1 MEQRVSLREASH
13 HFRRALV
20 TGATSG
26 IGRALALWLAG
37 RGIVVVAAGRRVERL
52 EELRDEAA
60 RTGGVI
66 EPLALDV
73 TDAAAVRQRVAEID
87 SRHGDLDLVVANAG
101 AGELTSARYFDWE
114 ACERILRVNV
124 LGAAATVTAPLPGM
138 LARGRGHLVAI
149 ASIAAVRGM
158 PRNAAYGAS
167 KAFLRSFM
175 ESLRIDLSTTPV
187 KTTCVFPGFV
197 KSEMTSGNQF
207 PMPFLL
213 DTDEAAARIGRAI
226 FAQQAELWFPW
237 QMALATRALGL
248 LPAPLWVRLAR
259 AMAPR
264 RAEGSAKPPTPPS
277 ADSP

>member
-1 MEQRVSLREASH
+1 MTTPPY
-13 HFRRALV
+13 RRALV

-37 RGIVVVAAGRRVERL
+37 RGIVVVAAGRRVDRL
-52 EELRDEAA
+52 EELRGEAA
-60 RTGGVI
+60 RAGGVI

-73 TDAAAVRQRVAEID
+73 SDAPAVHERVAEID

-101 AGELTSARYFDWE
+101 AGELTSARHFDWE

-124 LGAAATVTAPLPGM
+124 LGAAATVTAALPGM
-138 LARGRGHLVAI
+138 LARGRGHLAAI

-158 PRNAAYGAS
+158 PRSAAYGAS

-175 ESLRIDLSTTPV
+175 ESLRIDLSTTPI

-197 KSEMTSGNQF
+197 KSEMTAGNKF
-207 PMPFLL
+207 AMPFVLE
-213 DTDEAAARIGRAI
+213 TDEAAASIGRGI
-226 FAQQAELWFPW
+226 FAQKAELWFPW

-248 LPAPLWVRLAR
+248 LPSSLWVHLAR
-259 AMAPR
+259 KMAPR
-264 RAEGSAKPPTPPS
+264 RGDRGSEPAPSPPPS
-277 ADSP
+277 PR